1 MNIFNLHKISKDT
14 YKEWTDE
21 KTLKLAKW
29 ECYAKLCHNNCES
42 SSQILGMVEN
52 EMTTELEFISHV
64 IEITWF

>member
-1 MNIFNLHKISKDT
+1 MDIFNLHKILKDT
-14 YKEWTDE
+14 CTDE
-21 KTLKLAKW
+21 KTFKLAKW